1 MVIEQGAARGSSNL
15 WLESGSRLVV
25 NLFSN
30 RDAIDRLTANTLL
43 VRCNS
48 GTCHESNRV
57 ADTLANLDLF
67 CVDYTK
73 WDVSR
78 TELFSSFSKG

>member
-1 MVIEQGAARGSSNL
+1 MVIEQGAARESSNL

-48 GTCHESNRV
+48 GLVMRV
-57 ADTLANLDLF
+57 
-67 CVDYTK
+67 
-73 WDVSR
+73 
-78 TELFSSFSKG
+78 TE